1 MYQASPQAYV
11 STVLQRQDAGYR
23 NAYRGKALLINME
36 KYKHH
41 KHREGAE
48 FDRGKMDGIF
58 KMLHFDVTSFKDYT
72 AEELKL
78 GLRSTSEDICRVDT
92 DCFVCFVSAHGN
104 TDESGNPYIE
114 DQNGDK
120 VDIIK
125 DIMEPFMVSTELEGK
140 PKVFFI
146 NACRGVYKMTS
157 RKLEAEKTTT
167 IRSPTTPSTQ
177 RMIKYLDNKKDVF
190 VVFSTEEGN
199 QSGRDKDNG
208 TYFVQALC
216 RAIPEMCDKEDVETM
231 VTKANRILTSSPE
244 FHAHPQVAT
253 SISKLT
259 RKLFWLKTLPQSSI
273 GK

>member
-1 MYQASPQAYV
+1 MYQASPNAYV
-11 STVLQRQDAGYR
+11 STVLQRQDAGYD
-23 NAYRGKALLINME
+23 NAYRGKALLISME

-41 KHREGAE
+41 ANREGAE

-58 KMLHFDVTSFKDYT
+58 KMLHFDVTSFKDHT
-72 AEELKL
+72 AHDLKSEMK
-78 GLRSTSEDICRVDT
+78 STAKDICRAYT

-125 DIMEPFMVSTELEGK
+125 DIMEPFMVPLQGK

-146 NACRGVYKMTS
+146 NACRGEYKMTS
-157 RKLEAEKTTT
+157 QKLEAEKTTT
-167 IRSPTTPSTQ
+167 TRSPTTPSTQ
-177 RMIKYLDNKKDVF
+177 RMIKYLDDKKDVL

-199 QSGRDKDNG
+199 QSGRDTENG

-216 RAIPEMCDKEDVETM
+216 RAIPEKCDKEDVEMM
-231 VTKANRILTSSPE
+231 VTRANMILTSSPE
-244 FHAHPQVAT
+244 FREHPQVAT